1 MLSESG
7 EYSGDIALDDI
18 ILGPSCRYTG
28 QTFPRLKLN
37 SVGEHLFLNE
47 VGGQYF
53 GDSPLILFVPSPP
66 RFVCLHQFSVS
77 GCCGRQKHSPCKIVY
92 MNIAQF

>member
-37 SVGEHLFLNE
+37 SIGEHLFLNE
-47 VGGQYF
+47 VGGGNTLEIPPSFYLFHLHPDLSVCINFQSQDVV
-53 GDSPLILFVPSPP
+53 GDKNIPLA
-66 RFVCLHQFSVS
+66 
-77 GCCGRQKHSPCKIVY
+77 K
-92 MNIAQF
+92 